1 MPFPGSIS
9 SFFFNTTSLK
19 WSSASCTCRTWMCRS
34 RRGFLSRVAS
44 AHPGALLSRGVR
56 GEEGEAALVAAPLP
70 PPPLPLP
77 GERMWESFS
86 RKSSLNERARRASLP
101 PRAFPPDRSSTSDSE
116 FQECSLPSPVRFLE
130 NNNLDESLQLC
141 LRFVQTP
148 IRNERSSR

>member
-1 MPFPGSIS
+1 MCIVVMWSRMMVPFPGSIS

-44 AHPGALLSRGVR
+44 VHPGALLSRGVR

-101 PRAFPPDRSSTSDSE
+101 PRAFPPDRSSTS
-116 FQECSLPSPVRFLE
+116 V
-130 NNNLDESLQLC
+130 
-141 LRFVQTP
+141 
-148 IRNERSSR
+148 IK